1 MFAYRQDNAFGPVSK
16 RKLLSAYHF
25 RSKLVIALALLAAYT
40 TPANSQNCQATSYL
54 PGFTP
59 FVMQNANGTTVAL
72 QADSHDYRRTV
83 HIWIDGIYYGQYF
96 IPIEV
101 IAGEVEVRLQQ
112 GIRYETFLGRVQT
125 PIRFTPYVIACG
137 AWFGDF
143 R

>member
-1 MFAYRQDNAFGPVSK
+1 MYLHHQNDALGPLSK
-16 RKLLSAYHF
+16 RKLPFAYRL
-25 RSKLVIALALLAAYT
+25 RSKLVIALALLTAYA
-40 TPANSQNCQATSYL
+40 TPAHSQNCQTTSYI

>member
-1 MFAYRQDNAFGPVSK
+1 MFASRREKAFVPV
-16 RKLLSAYHF
+16 RLCRLLSRYSFNA
-25 RSKLVIALALLAAYT
+25 KLFIVLALLAAYT
-40 TPANSQNCQATSYL
+40 APVRSQNCQTTSYI

-59 FVMQNANGTTVAL
+59 FVMQNANGTTIAL

-83 HIWIDGIYYGQYF
+83 HVWIDGTYYGQYF
-96 IPIEV
+96 IPITIV
-101 IAGEVEVRLQQ
+101 PGEVEVRLQQ